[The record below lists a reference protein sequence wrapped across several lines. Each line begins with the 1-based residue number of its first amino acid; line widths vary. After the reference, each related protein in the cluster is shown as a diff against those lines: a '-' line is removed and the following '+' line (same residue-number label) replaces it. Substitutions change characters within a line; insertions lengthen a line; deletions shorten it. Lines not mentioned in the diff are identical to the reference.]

1 MELSAPGGDPAPRGN
16 RKVRPGRARRAV
28 EGESERVTGD
38 DREKTAPSRET
49 ETAAELRLT
58 VLGTRG
64 SMAVSRR
71 DCMVF
76 GGSTSCYLVQSGEDS
91 IFLDAGSG
99 LINAPTEFPK
109 PPLILISHLHLDHLL
124 GLGMYPRLVAP
135 GARTDVMLPAK
146 DAREAAAMIDG
157 LYAPPYW
164 PVSLKQYR
172 GDVHI
177 DALRLPL
184 QRGSL
189 TVEGVAGSH
198 PGDCMIFKLR
208 CGEKSLVYATD
219 FEPDA
224 ESFAR
229 LAAFARGTDLLLYD
243 GQYTEEEYGKRKG
256 FGHSTAEK
264 GSELMTRCGVKRM
277 LLIHHAPESSDE
289 ELLKREAEL
298 GRDDVRF
305 AREGD
310 VIVL

>member
-1 MELSAPGGDPAPRGN
+1 MTEKIETTADSSRG
-16 RKVRPGRARRAV
+16 
-28 EGESERVTGD
+28 
-38 DREKTAPSRET
+38 T
-49 ETAAELRLT
+49 ENAAELRLT

-64 SMAVSRR
+64 SMAISRR
-71 DCMVF
+71 DCMIF

-99 LINAPTEFPK
+99 LLSAPTEFPK
-109 PPLILISHLHLDHLL
+109 PPLILISHLHLDHVL
-124 GLGMYPRLVAP
+124 GLGMYPRFVTP
-135 GARTDVMLPAK
+135 GARTDVLLPAK
-146 DAREAAAMIDG
+146 NRQEAEAMLDG

-164 PVSLKQYR
+164 PVSLKCYG
-172 GDVHI
+172 GDVRI

-184 QRGSL
+184 RHGSL
-189 TVEGVAGSH
+189 TVEGIGGSH

-219 FEPDA
+219 FEPDEA
-224 ESFAR
+224 SFAR

-243 GQYTEEEYGKRKG
+243 GQYTDEEYGRRKG

-264 GSELMTRCGVKRM
+264 GIELMMHCGVKRM
-277 LLIHHAPESSDE
+277 LLVHHAPESSDE

-305 AREGD
+305 AREGE